1 MLRLIKKKGKVKMK
15 KFIIIIFLLLVFSLF
30 GFTANAKPVS
40 AQGNPNLHQLI
51 LTNNNCY
58 KAGQYIVPKGIM
70 VHSTGANNPNL
81 RRYLAPDDGKIG
93 VNTGGNHWNQALPD
107 GQQKC
112 VHAFI
117 GKLAN
122 GTVATY
128 QTLPWNMRGWHA
140 GGTAN
145 NTHIGFEICE
155 DGLTDSAYFARVYQE
170 AVELTAYLCKLYNL
184 NPLADGVVIGH
195 YEGYQRGIASNH
207 ADPGHWFTK
216 FGKSM
221 NTFRNDVNNKLNENT
236 TLYRVQ
242 AGAFSVRANAE
253 ALLVQLKAAG
263 FDGYIK
269 TYGSLY
275 CVQVGA
281 FSIRANAEALLAQ
294 LKAKGFDGFIK
305 VE

>member
-1 MLRLIKKKGKVKMK
+1 MK
-15 KFIIIIFLLLVFSLF
+15 KIISFILMLFVCFLLGFSSK
-30 GFTANAKPVS
+30 TEVVS
-40 AQGNPNLHQLI
+40 AQGNPNLKQLF

-58 KAGQYIVPKGIM
+58 IAGQYITPKGIM
-70 VHSTGANNPNL
+70 VHSTGANNPYL
-81 RRYLAPDDGKIG
+81 KRYLAPNDGLIG
-93 VNTGGNHWNQALPD
+93 NNQYGNHWNQAQPD

-117 GKLAN
+117 GKLAD
-122 GTVATY
+122 GTIATY

-140 GGTAN
+140 GGSAN

-155 DGLTDSAYFARVYQE
+155 DGLNDSGYFNKVYQE
-170 AVELTAYLCKLYNL
+170 AVELAAYLCNLYNL
-184 NPLADGVVIGH
+184 NPLADGVIIGH

-207 ADPGHWFTK
+207 GDPGHWFSR

-221 NTFRNDVNNKLNENT
+221 NTFRTDVYNKLNQST

-242 AGAFSVRANAE
+242 VGAYSIRANAE
-253 ALLVQLKAAG
+253 AMLVQIEAAG

-281 FSIRANAEALLAQ
+281 YAIRANAEAMLAQ
-294 LKAKGFDGFIK
+294 VRAAGFDAFIK
-305 VE
+305 VD

>member
-1 MLRLIKKKGKVKMK
+1 MK
-15 KFIIIIFLLLVFSLF
+15 KLISFVIVLCAFFVFF
-30 GFTANAKPVS
+30 GFSTKADSVS
-40 AQGNPNLHQLI
+40 ASGNPNLHKLY
-51 LTNNNCY
+51 LTNNECY
-58 KAGQYIVPKGIM
+58 QVGQTITPRGIM

-81 RRYLAPDDGKIG
+81 RRYLAPNDGLIG
-93 VNTGGNHWNQALPD
+93 ENQYGNHWNQYRPD

-140 GGTAN
+140 GGSAN
-145 NTHIGFEICE
+145 NTHIGFEMCE
-155 DGLTDSAYFARVYQE
+155 DNLTNGTYFSQVYNE
-170 AVELTAYLCKLYNL
+170 AVELCAYLCQMYNL
-184 NPLADGVVIGH
+184 NPLGDGVIIGH

-207 ADPGHWFTK
+207 GDPAHWFSR

-221 NTFRNDVNNKLNENT
+221 NTFRQDVYNKLNEST
-236 TLYRVQ
+236 VLYRVQ
-242 AGAFSVRANAE
+242 VGAYSVRANAE
-253 ALLVQLKAAG
+253 AMLSQLRSAG

-269 TYGSLY
+269 SYGSLY

-281 FSIRANAEALLAQ
+281 YSVRANAETMLARVR
-294 LKAKGFDGFIK
+294 AAGFDAFIK
-305 VE
+305 VG

>member
-1 MLRLIKKKGKVKMK
+1 MK
-15 KFIIIIFLLLVFSLF
+15 KFISFIVILLTCFLF
-30 GFTANAKPVS
+30 GFTTSGETVS
-40 AQGNPNLHQLI
+40 AQGNPNLHQLF

-58 KAGQYIVPKGIM
+58 ITGQYMTPTGIM

-81 RRYLAPDDGKIG
+81 RRYLAPNDGLLG

-117 GKLAN
+117 GKLAD

-155 DGLTDSAYFARVYQE
+155 DALTDSVYFEQAYQE
-170 AVELTAYLCKLYNL
+170 AVNLCAYLCQLYNF
-184 NPLADGVVIGH
+184 NPLADGVIIGH
-195 YEGYQRGIASNH
+195 FEGYQRGIASNH
-207 ADPGHWFTK
+207 ADPGHWFPI

-221 NTFRNDVNNKLNENT
+221 STFRTDVYNKLNENT

-242 AGAFSVRANAE
+242 VGAFSVKANAEALLVQIKAAGFDGYIKTYDTLYCVQVGAFSVRANAE
-253 ALLVQLKAAG
+253 ALLTQVQAAG
-263 FDGYIK
+263 F
-269 TYGSLY
+269 
-275 CVQVGA
+275 
-281 FSIRANAEALLAQ
+281 NA
-294 LKAKGFDGFIK
+294 FIK
-305 VE
+305 VD